1 MDLQLTLLGPPRLT
15 TDPEPAAVPRLG
27 AKPIALLA
35 FLAMEPGPHSRD
47 ELAGLLWTDSPNDAA
62 RASLRQAIRQIRGVV
77 GERLRAG
84 RTAVELDPPIPCDAR
99 AFLQAVREAPETAV
113 SYAADRFLSGF
124 SVRHAPAFEEW
135 TDTTRERL
143 RQAFRDALRAAT
155 LGDIARSHWRDAA
168 RWAEQWIAADPLSD
182 EAVRHAAEAFY
193 MAGDTGEALAQFQQ
207 YRERL
212 ADETGMEPAE
222 ALRELLDRIRHTHA
236 PTPTPAPPVA
246 QLADPPPDTNFPERG
261 FASGLIGREAEWER
275 LTEVWREAAAG
286 ACRTLLIQGEAGI
299 GKTRLAEELLQWVVA
314 EGATALRGRGYD
326 PESGLP
332 YQPVA
337 DALRGALQA
346 PGMASTS
353 PEWLAELARIV
364 PDVRE
369 RFPSIPTGAGAGD
382 PDRRGRLF
390 EAVAQAILGL
400 TSERAVVLLID
411 DLQRCDPETC
421 ALLHFLTRRL
431 APAPILILATAT
443 LGEIE
448 RATPASRLCRTLK
461 SGEGEAGR
469 SGAAIT
475 VSPLSEAQVWRT
487 IRELG
492 RISSPDGARRFAHRV
507 HTVTDGN
514 PFHIIELLKA
524 LFAQGMLRTDPDT
537 GEWVATTAT
546 GDGPYDHVRMPA
558 TVHDAI
564 AERCARL
571 PYELRD
577 LLVTI
582 AVAGRPVSTGLLS
595 HVHGTSRLRAAALAD
610 ALVDRLL
617 LAEDDDLYGCAH
629 PIVQD
634 VVREDLTPG
643 RKGEVHR
650 AIALALEALGHDS
663 RAGWRPGEIAR
674 HAERGGELA
683 LAFRYALEASD
694 LAVEDGTYDEAL
706 SWLDLAGSA
715 ADSETDTA
723 AVHERTARL
732 MERTGWPEP
741 PVRRSGTPAA
751 GFSSQ
756 DIDLRPS

>member
-15 TDPEPAAVPRLG
+15 MDPEPEAVPRLG

-35 FLAMEPGPHSRD
+35 FLAMEPGPHARD
-47 ELAGLLWTDSPNDAA
+47 ELAGLLWSDSPNDAA

-77 GERLRAG
+77 GERLQAG

-99 AFLQAVREAPETAV
+99 AFLQAVSEAPETAV
-113 SYAADRFLSGF
+113 SYAADRFLAGF

-155 LGDIARSHWRDAA
+155 LGDIGRSRWRDAA
-168 RWAEQWIAADPLSD
+168 RWAERWIAADPLSD
-182 EAVRHAAEAFY
+182 EAVRHAAQACY

-212 ADETGMEPAE
+212 ANETGMEPAD
-222 ALRELLDRIRHTHA
+222 ALRELLERIG
-236 PTPTPAPPVA
+236 PTPPVA
-246 QLADPPPDTNFPERG
+246 QLAAPPPDTDLPKRG
-261 FASGLIGREAEWER
+261 FVSSLIGREAEWER
-275 LTEVWREAAAG
+275 LTQVWREAAAG
-286 ACRTLLIQGEAGI
+286 ACRTMLIQGEAGI
-299 GKTRLAEELLQWVVA
+299 GKTRLAEELLQWTAA

-337 DALRGALQA
+337 DALHGALQA
-346 PGMASTS
+346 PGMASAA

-369 RFPSIPTGAGAGD
+369 RFPGLPTAAGAGD

-431 APAPILILATAT
+431 ARAPILILATAT

-461 SGEGEAGR
+461 GG
-469 SGAAIT
+469 GAAIT
-475 VSPLSEAQVWRT
+475 VSPLSEAQVWRA

-492 RISSPDGARRFAHRV
+492 RISSPDGARRFARRV
-507 HTVTDGN
+507 HAVTDGN
-514 PFHIIELLKA
+514 PFHILELLKA
-524 LFAQGMLRTDPDT
+524 LFAQGMLQTDPAT
-537 GEWVATTAT
+537 GEWVTTTAT
-546 GDGPYDHVRMPA
+546 GDAPYDHVRMPA
-558 TVHDAI
+558 TVHDAV
-564 AERCARL
+564 AERCTRL

-577 LLVTI
+577 LLVTM

-617 LAEDDDLYGCAH
+617 LAEDNGMYGCAH

-634 VVREDLTPG
+634 VVREDLTPA
-643 RKGEVHR
+643 RRGEVHR
-650 AIALALEALGHDS
+650 AIALALDTLARDS
-663 RAGWRPGEIAR
+663 RGGCRPGEIAR

-683 LAFRYALEASD
+683 LAFRCALEASD
-694 LAVEDGTYDEAL
+694 LAVENGAYEEAL

-741 PVRRSGTPAA
+741 PVGGHRSGTPAA
-751 GFSSQ
+751 GFSRQ

>member
-1 MDLQLTLLGPPRLT
+1 MDLQLTLLGPPSLKM
-15 TDPEPAAVPRLG
+15 DPEPEAVPRLG
-27 AKPIALLA
+27 SKPIALLA
-35 FLAMEPGPHSRD
+35 FLAMEPGPHARD

-77 GERLRAG
+77 GDRLRAG

-99 AFLQAVREAPETAV
+99 AFLRAAREAPETAV
-113 SYAADRFLSGF
+113 SYPADRFLSGF

-155 LGDIARSHWRDAA
+155 LGDIARSRWRDAA
-168 RWAEQWIAADPLSD
+168 RWAEQWIAADPLGD
-182 EAVRHAAEAFY
+182 EAVRYAAQAFY

-212 ADETGMEPAE
+212 ADETGMEPAD
-222 ALRELLDRIRHTHA
+222 ALRELLDRIG
-236 PTPTPAPPVA
+236 PTSTTAPPVA
-246 QLADPPPDTNFPERG
+246 QLATPPPDTDLPERG
-261 FASGLIGREAEWER
+261 FASSMIGREAEWKQ
-275 LTEVWREAAAG
+275 LTEVWHEAAAG

-299 GKTRLAEELLQWVVA
+299 GKTRLAEELLQWAAA

-346 PGMASTS
+346 PGMASTA

-369 RFPSIPTGAGAGD
+369 RFPDLPTGAGAGD
-382 PDRRGRLF
+382 PDRRSRLF

-400 TSERAVVLLID
+400 ASERAVVLLID

-421 ALLHFLTRRL
+421 ALLHYLTRRL

-461 SGEGEAGR
+461 SGEGG
-469 SGAAIT
+469 GAAIT
-475 VSPLSEAQVWRT
+475 VSSLSEAQVWRT

-507 HTVTDGN
+507 HAVTDGN
-514 PFHIIELLKA
+514 PFHILELLKA
-524 LFAQGMLRTDPDT
+524 LFAQGMLRTDPAT

-546 GDGPYDHVRMPA
+546 GDGRYDHVRMPA

-564 AERCARL
+564 AERCGRL

-617 LAEDDDLYGCAH
+617 LAADEGMYGCAH

-634 VVREDLTPG
+634 VVREDLTPA

-650 AIALALEALGHDS
+650 AIALALEALAHDS
-663 RAGWRPGEIAR
+663 RGGWRPGEIAR

-683 LAFRYALEASD
+683 LAFRCALEASD
-694 LAVEDGTYDEAL
+694 LAVEDGAYEEAL

-723 AVHERTARL
+723 TVHERMARL
-732 MERTGWPEP
+732 MKRTGWPEP
-741 PVRRSGTPAA
+741 PERGRRSGTPAA
-751 GFSSQ
+751 GFSRQ